1 LARLSR
7 ESLVTVVSDSPL
19 IKAATNVVQQ
29 SRVLETFDV
38 EEKQGSYLEQRY
50 GNVTVLSA
58 HVTSLIHKEKVV
70 ETSDGRRI
78 PYDKLCIC
86 SGAKPKL
93 IAEGHP
99 RVIGIR
105 DTESMEDFQRKLEDA
120 RRIVVVGNGG
130 IATELVYEV
139 KGCQVVWVIRHSSIC
154 HTFVDEGAAVF
165 FLPHLHDDNGC
176 HGDAAELRKRT
187 KYVCEGVGE
196 EKEEGEKERIG
207 SALGPDWHTGRQMKG
222 RNEV

>member
-1 LARLSR
+1 MAVESKGRQRYVVVGGGVAGVSCAEELARLSR

-105 DTESMEDFQRKLEDA
+105 DTESMEGEEKDFY
-120 RRIVVVGNGG
+120 GYGG
-130 IATELVYEV
+130 SRFF
-139 KGCQVVWVIRHSSIC
+139 C
-154 HTFVDEGAAVF
+154 FVLHF
-165 FLPHLHDDNGC
+165 FLP
-176 HGDAAELRKRT
+176 R
-187 KYVCEGVGE
+187 
-196 EKEEGEKERIG
+196 RIFRESWRMPG
-207 SALGPDWHTGRQMKG
+207 GLW
-222 RNEV
+222 

>member
-1 LARLSR
+1 
-7 ESLVTVVSDSPL
+7 
-19 IKAATNVVQQ
+19 
-29 SRVLETFDV
+29 
-38 EEKQGSYLEQRY
+38 
-50 GNVTVLSA
+50 
-58 HVTSLIHKEKVV
+58 
-70 ETSDGRRI
+70 
-78 PYDKLCIC
+78 
-86 SGAKPKL
+86 
-93 IAEGHP
+93 
-99 RVIGIR
+99 
-105 DTESMEDFQRKLEDA
+105 M
-120 RRIVVVGNGG
+120 GNGG
-130 IATELVYEV
+130 IATELVLVSSLSLPSSQTMVVLLHRYEV

-196 EKEEGEKERIG
+196 ERGEGEKDRIG